1 MLVHGIGAL
10 STVYIFNKYRQRD
23 FVQAKTILADDVVE
37 IKGKGSLR
45 NDYYVMTAHTIQ
57 DE

>member
-45 NDYYVMTAHTIQ
+45 NDYYVMKARTIKN
-57 DE
+57 E

>member
-23 FVQAKTILADDVVE
+23 LVQAKTILTDDVAE
-37 IKGKGSLR
+37 IKGRGH
-45 NDYYVMTAHTIQ
+45 YVTVVT
-57 DE
+57 

>member
-23 FVQAKTILADDVVE
+23 LVQAKTILTDDVVE
-37 IKGKGSLR
+37 IKGR
-45 NDYYVMTAHTIQ
+45 DHYVTVVT
-57 DE
+57 